1 MKKIKTENAVGMK
14 LAHDITRIVPGR
26 FKGAAFKK
34 GQIVRKQ
41 DVPALLKVGKQFLYV
56 LDLPQNH
63 LHEDDAALRMAKAIG
78 NKTVAWTRPSEGK
91 SRLIGKKAGLLKINI
106 SGLAKLN
113 RMGQISIVTLKN
125 HLPCE
130 AGQTIAAARII
141 PLSIEKRKIEKV
153 EQLAKRI
160 GPIVQV
166 LPFKK
171 MKVGAV
177 VTGSEIYKG
186 LIKDEFDRYVGK
198 KIIGFGSKVIKKII
212 TPDDP
217 QMIAAAIKALAGLRC
232 DLILTTGGLSVD
244 PDDATRKGIKQSGAR
259 IVVYGAPIMPG
270 AMFLYAKLKSI
281 PILGLPAC
289 VYYHSATVFDL
300 MLPRVLA
307 GEAIT
312 RKEIALMGHGG
323 LCMHCKECRFPVCP
337 FGK

>member
-41 DVPALLKVGKQFLYV
+41 DIPALLKLGKQSLYI
-56 LDLPQNH
+56 LNLPKGH
-63 LHEDDAALRMAKAIG
+63 LHEDDAALRLAKAVC
-78 NKTVAWTRPSEGK
+78 NRTVRWTRPSEGK
-91 SRLIGKKAGLLKINI
+91 SSLISKKAGLLKINAA
-106 SGLAKLN
+106 GLAKLN
-113 RMGQISIVTLKN
+113 CLGQISIATLKN
-125 HLPCE
+125 NMPCE

-141 PLSIEKRKIEKV
+141 PLSIEQTKIEKV
-153 EQLAKRI
+153 EEFAAKI
-160 GPIVQV
+160 GPIIQV

-177 VTGSEIYKG
+177 VTGSEIFNG

-198 KIIGFGSKVIKKII
+198 KITGFGSKVVKKII
-212 TPDDP
+212 APDDP
-217 QMIAAAIKALAGLRC
+217 QKIAAAIKILVGIRC

-244 PDDATRKGIKQSGAR
+244 PDDVTRKGIKRAGAG
-259 IVVYGAPIMPG
+259 IIAYGAPIMPG
-270 AMFLYAKLKSI
+270 SMFLYAMLKSI

-307 GEAIT
+307 GEVIT
-312 RKEIALMGHGG
+312 RKEINRMGHGG
-323 LCMHCKECRFPVCP
+323 LCMHCKECRFPMCP
-337 FGK
+337 FGH

>member
-41 DVPALLKVGKQFLYV
+41 DIPALHKMGKQFLYV
-56 LDLPQNH
+56 LDLPRNH
-63 LHEDDAALRMAKAIG
+63 LHENDAALRMAKAIG
-78 NKTVAWTRPSEGK
+78 NKTVDWTKPSEGK
-91 SRLIGKKAGLLKINI
+91 SSLISKKTGLLKINI

-113 RMGQISIVTLKN
+113 RLGQISIATLKN
-125 HLPCE
+125 NMPCE
-130 AGQTIAAARII
+130 AGQIIAAARII
-141 PLSIEKRKIEKV
+141 PLSIDKTKIEKV
-153 EQLAKRI
+153 EKIAARL
-160 GPIVQV
+160 GPIIQV

-171 MKVGAV
+171 MKVGAI

-198 KIIGFGSKVIKKII
+198 KVTGFGSKVVKKII

-217 QMIAAAIKALAGLRC
+217 QKIAAAIKALVGLRC

-244 PDDATRKGIKQSGAR
+244 PDDVTRKGIKRAGAG
-259 IVVYGAPIMPG
+259 IIAYGAPIMPG
-270 AMFLYAKLKSI
+270 SMFLYAMLKSI

-307 GEAIT
+307 GDVIT
-312 RKEIALMGHGG
+312 RSEIAQMGHGG
-323 LCMHCKECRFPVCP
+323 LCLHCEECRFPVCP
-337 FGK
+337 FGN